1 MHEEIYFI
9 LMLQFFF
16 YDSNDSYETL
26 QVKFLY
32 KVFIKEETYA
42 EWQKQFYKIF
52 KINMINYYY

>member
-16 YDSNDSYETL
+16 NDGNDSYETL

-42 EWQKQFYKIF
+42 EW
-52 KINMINYYY
+52 